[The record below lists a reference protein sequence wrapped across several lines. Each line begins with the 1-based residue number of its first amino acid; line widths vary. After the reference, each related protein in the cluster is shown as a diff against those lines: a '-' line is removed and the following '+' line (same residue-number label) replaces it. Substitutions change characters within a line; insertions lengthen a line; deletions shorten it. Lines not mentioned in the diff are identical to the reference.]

1 MSEHGTGSQQRT
13 VLLLDEM
20 AEDEVG
26 EHCDGLMG
34 GPAADQRAEL
44 VVSFPENVTD
54 RLDFS
59 SLSGGRQP
67 TKRGIVTVGETMQ
80 AAGAGRPDF
89 SDPIVEQTVADPTDL
104 QRLGEV
110 VSQFCGVW
118 DDAGYDI
125 VVCFDSL
132 TDLLAT
138 NDPEVVFQFCH
149 VLSGRLESVDAVAH
163 FHLDPNAHGQQL
175 QLTFEQIFDETLVE
189 EIDVEHLVPGGSSR
203 ASDAD
208 VARETET
215 VDLDDPDEVTAA
227 NDDDAT
233 GSTAESASTTRQSG
247 EASDDDIA
255 DALPD

>member
-1 MSEHGTGSQQRT
+1 MSEHGTDSGPRT

-20 AEDEVG
+20 AEDEAG

-34 GPAADQRAEL
+34 VPAADQRAEL
-44 VVSFPENVTD
+44 VVSFPEDVTD

-89 SDPIVEQTVADPTDL
+89 TDPLVEQTVADPTDL
-104 QRLGEV
+104 QQLGEV
-110 VSQFCGVW
+110 VSQFCSVW

-132 TDLLAT
+132 TDLLAA
-138 NDPEVVFQFCH
+138 NDPAVVFQFCH
-149 VLSGRLESVDAVAH
+149 VLSGRLESVGAVAH
-163 FHLDPNAHGQQL
+163 FHLDPNAHSQQL
-175 QLTFEQIFDETLVE
+175 QLTFEQMFDETLVE

-215 VDLDDPDEVTAA
+215 VELDDPDETPAA
-227 NDDDAT
+227 NDDAAGD
-233 GSTAESASTTRQSG
+233 SAPAARQSG

>member
-1 MSEHGTGSQQRT
+1 MSEHGTDGGART

-34 GPAADQRAEL
+34 GPAAEHRAEL
-44 VVSFPENVTD
+44 VVSFPEDVTD

-67 TKRGIVTVGETMQ
+67 KKRGIVTVGETMQ
-80 AAGAGRPDF
+80 AAGAGTPDF
-89 SDPIVEQTVADPTDL
+89 SDPLVEQTVADPTDL

-110 VSQFCGVW
+110 VSQFCSVW

-132 TDLLAT
+132 TDLLAA

-149 VLSGRLESVDAVAH
+149 VLSARLQSVGAVAH
-163 FHLDPNAHGQQL
+163 FHLDPNAHSQQL

-215 VDLDDPDEVTAA
+215 VELDDPNDVSAA
-227 NDDDAT
+227 N
-233 GSTAESASTTRQSG
+233 ESAPETSVPAGRSG

>member
-1 MSEHGTGSQQRT
+1 MSEHGTDGGPRT

-34 GPAADQRAEL
+34 APAADQRAEL
-44 VVSFPENVTD
+44 VVSFPEDVTD

-67 TKRGIVTVGETMQ
+67 EKRGIVTVGETMQ

-89 SDPIVEQTVADPTDL
+89 SDPLVEQTVADPTDL

-110 VSQFCGVW
+110 VSQFCDVW

-132 TDLLAT
+132 TDLLAA

-163 FHLDPNAHGQQL
+163 FHLDPNAHSQQL

-215 VDLDDPDEVTAA
+215 VELDDPDEVAAA
-227 NDDDAT
+227 NDD
-233 GSTAESASTTRQSG
+233 SAADSAPAARQSG

>member
-1 MSEHGTGSQQRT
+1 MSEHGTDGNPRT

-34 GPAADQRAEL
+34 GPPADRRAEL
-44 VVSFPENVTD
+44 VVSFPEDVTD
-54 RLDFS
+54 RLDFG

-89 SDPIVEQTVADPTDL
+89 SEPIVEQTVADPTDL

-110 VSQFCGVW
+110 ISQFCGVW

-132 TDLLAT
+132 TELLDA

-149 VLSGRLESVDAVAH
+149 VLSGRLESVGAVAH
-163 FHLDPNAHGQQL
+163 FHLDPNAHSQQL
-175 QLTFEQIFDETLVE
+175 QLTFEQILDETLVE

-215 VDLDDPDEVTAA
+215 VDLDDPNEVAAA
-227 NDDDAT
+227 N
-233 GSTAESASTTRQSG
+233 ESPSESSVPAGRSG